1 MTISNRLCYVKRKGR
16 NNNWCI
22 DDNIQFVI
30 HRQIFLLIFIKGHNM
45 YNEIPLDNKSKF
57 SKMLAF
63 KSCLIT
69 SEGIFTLVPS
79 SR

>member
-1 MTISNRLCYVKRKGR
+1 MNHFFRSNDYFKQIVLWIKRKGR

-45 YNEIPLDNKSKF
+45 YDEIPLDNRTN
-57 SKMLAF
+57 M
-63 KSCLIT
+63 
-69 SEGIFTLVPS
+69 
-79 SR
+79 